1 MTLRLQVALAATLL
15 LAATGC
21 ENTGA
26 DTEAIISGEL
36 GIRVTTGS
44 LMAATLATE
53 LALAVTETPEPGAC
67 PFASQDGDDLTL
79 DFGTGCV
86 PDSGTTT
93 EPISG
98 MARLIV
104 AGGSGDFIGEL
115 QSLGFQDLPVVGEV
129 SGSVTRAGDLLS
141 ADVQLTGLTWTDDGS
156 DNAIDALFE
165 LSADS
170 EIFEVNVSAG
180 DFVRGPPPDLLFEL
194 VDVQVPRGGMGACFV
209 PQAGSAQLER
219 LAATANLD
227 FSSEAASSGVV
238 SVSYNDRD
246 PDTLTLCP

>member
-93 EPISG
+93 EP
-98 MARLIV
+98 MAFDSYFQKAAGNSDRFV
-104 AGGSGDFIGEL
+104 AVTDPGSPLDEL
-115 QSLGFQDLPVVGEV
+115 ASEREFFAFRVGE
-129 SGSVTRAGDLLS
+129 
-141 ADVQLTGLTWTDDGS
+141 
-156 DNAIDALFE
+156 
-165 LSADS
+165 
-170 EIFEVNVSAG
+170 
-180 DFVRGPPPDLLFEL
+180 
-194 VDVQVPRGGMGACFV
+194 
-209 PQAGSAQLER
+209 
-219 LAATANLD
+219 
-227 FSSEAASSGVV
+227 
-238 SVSYNDRD
+238 
-246 PDTLTLCP
+246 